1 MDIKFLNA
9 FNIIIPG
16 ATSTFEKLKNNFGNF
31 EKAWNTGEQSLKN
44 IQLTEE
50 LLNRIIQMRKKINPD
65 KEWQKLENENISI
78 IAKEDK
84 NYPKLLKQ
92 LPQSPHLLYVRGNL
106 PKDNQVCIGVVGS
119 RKYTSYGKQACEK
132 IVSGL
137 ASCGISIV
145 SGLAIGIDSIAHQS
159 ALDSGGATIAVLGTG
174 IDDKTIYPAQ
184 NFNLAKNILKNNG
197 ALISEFAPETKA
209 MPYHFPMR
217 NRIVSGLSKGVL
229 IIEASEK
236 SGSLITASLALE
248 QNRDVFAVPGQI
260 FSENSRGTN
269 NLIKQGAKIV
279 SGAEDII
286 EEYAELIPQLDKNI
300 LTDKLPLLNISEDEN
315 KILKLLSPEPLEL
328 DQLLKSAN
336 IPANQF
342 NSILT
347 MLEIKGII
355 RNQKGKIYKI

>member
-1 MDIKFLNA
+1 MDIRFLNA

-16 ATSTFEKLKNNFGNF
+16 GTSTFDKLKNNFGGF
-31 EKAWNTGEQSLKN
+31 EKAWNVGEQSLKN
-44 IQLTEE
+44 IQLPDES
-50 LLNRIIQMRKKINPD
+50 LNRIIQMRKEINPD
-65 KEWQKLENENISI
+65 KEWEKLKNENILVI
-78 IAKEDK
+78 TKEDEK
-84 NYPKLLKQ
+84 YPNSLKQ
-92 LPQSPHLLYVRGNL
+92 IPQPPYLIYVRGNL
-106 PKDNQVCIGVVGS
+106 PLEGQVCIGVVGS

-137 ASCGISIV
+137 SSCNVNII
-145 SGLAIGIDSIAHQS
+145 SGLALGIDSIAHQS
-159 ALDSGGATIAVLGTG
+159 ALDTGGMTTAILGTG

-184 NFNLAKNILKNNG
+184 NLGLAKNILNKNG
-197 ALISEFAPETKA
+197 TLISEFAIGTKA

-217 NRIVSGLSKGVL
+217 NRIISGLSKGVL

-236 SGSLITASLALE
+236 SGSLITANIATE
-248 QNRDVFAVPGQI
+248 QNRDVFAVPGPI
-260 FSENSRGTN
+260 FSESSKGTN

-286 EEYAELIPQLDKNI
+286 EEYEELIAQSNKD
-300 LTDKLPLLNISEDEN
+300 DES

-336 IPANQF
+336 IPANHF

-355 RNQKGKIYKI
+355 RNQKGKIYKISL